1 MKKKNNDNGV
11 SVLRGKGEKQ
21 YQAVIIVILII
32 CAVLCIA
39 PFVML
44 VASSLTEDATLSHYG
59 YCFWPRVFS
68 GYAYKYIFVTNAA
81 NVFRSYGITILVTIV
96 GTGLSLL
103 VGPMLAWP
111 LSRKDYAPAKRITFF
126 VFLTMLFNGGLVPTY
141 MMWTQAFHVKNT
153 IWALIFPTLLFNG
166 FYIILYKN
174 NFASNI
180 HPALVEA
187 ARIDGAGEFYIYFKV
202 VLPLSLP
209 ILATV
214 GLMVALG
221 YWNDWTNG
229 LYYISNTN
237 LYSLQQYLKSII
249 DNINAL
255 ASMGGT
261 SGLSAAD
268 MPSTSIR
275 MAIAVIGVIP
285 IMCLYPFFS
294 KAFVAGIALGGV
306 KE

>member
-1 MKKKNNDNGV
+1 MNDSSLKSRSDKV
-11 SVLRGKGEKQ
+11 FQV
-21 YQAVIIVILII
+21 VIYVILAFFAFI
-32 CAVLCIA
+32 CIM

-44 VASSLTEDATLSHYG
+44 LASSLTDDAALTQQG
-59 YCFWPRVFS
+59 YCFWPWEFS
-68 GYAYKYIFVTNAA
+68 GYAYKYLFVTNAA
-81 NVFRSYGITILVTIV
+81 KVFRSYGITIFVTVV
-96 GTGLSLL
+96 GTALSLL

-111 LSRKDYAPAKRITFF
+111 LSRKDYPRAKQITFL
-126 VFLTMLFNGGLVPTY
+126 VFFTMLLNGGLVPSY
-141 MMWTQAFHVKNT
+141 MMWTQAFHIKNT

-174 NFASNI
+174 NFSSNI

-187 ARIDGAGEFYIYFKV
+187 AKIDGAGEFYIYFKI

-209 ILATV
+209 ILATI

-221 YWNDWTNG
+221 YWNDWMNG
-229 LYYISNTN
+229 LYYISDAN

-255 ASMGGT
+255 AS
-261 SGLSAAD
+261 SGSAGMTAAN

-275 MAIAVIGVIP
+275 MAMAVIGVLP
-285 IMCLYPFFS
+285 ILCLYPFFS